1 MGLTIAELNKALN
14 AITGGTN
21 YAASA
26 AVYVKLHTGA
36 PGDAGTS
43 NASSDTL
50 RKLVAWAAPSG
61 GAIASSAAVSWT
73 LALSGGET
81 LSHVSYWDALTGG
94 NCIGNAALS
103 ATAAMVNG
111 ETFTLSSGGL
121 TQTISGT
128 KWSDF
133 VKNAVLNA
141 WAGLATFT
149 KSTALYLKVHTG
161 DPGSAGTA
169 NAATETTRKAVTF
182 GTPAS
187 SASIANT
194 AAVTWTGMAGPTAP
208 TTESVSWGSWWDA
221 LTGGNFLGRD
231 DLATARAISSG
242 DGLDVAIGAFT
253 LSAS

>member
-1 MGLTIAELNKALN
+1 MGLTIAELNKGLN
-14 AITGGTN
+14 AITGR
-21 YAASA
+21 ASYTANA

-61 GAIASSAAVSWT
+61 GVIASSAAVSWT

-103 ATAAMVNG
+103 ATAAMNNG
-111 ETFTLSSGGL
+111 EIFTLSSGGL

-133 VKNAVLNA
+133 VKNAILNA

-149 KSTALYLKVHTG
+149 AAAALYLKVHTG
-161 DPGSAGTA
+161 DPGSAGTS
-169 NAATETTRKAVTF
+169 NAATETISTGRRPTRSASHPPS
-182 GTPAS
+182 PAS
-187 SASIANT
+187 
-194 AAVTWTGMAGPTAP
+194 AAPVMPP
-208 TTESVSWGSWWDA
+208 LSNSPE
-221 LTGGNFLGRD
+221 
-231 DLATARAISSG
+231 ARER
-242 DGLDVAIGAFT
+242 VWPRW
-253 LSAS
+253 